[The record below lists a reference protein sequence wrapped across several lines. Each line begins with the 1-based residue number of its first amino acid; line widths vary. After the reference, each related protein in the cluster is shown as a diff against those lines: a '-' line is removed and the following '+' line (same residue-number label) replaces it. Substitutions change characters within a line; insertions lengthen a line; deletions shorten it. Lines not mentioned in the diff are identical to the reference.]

1 VPDTT
6 RCVASTA
13 VYEAFIRISFR
24 RGARSEPAG
33 AAGRIERVID
43 VLIRNF
49 LQMLVTAVWLL
60 VLGRVLLSWC
70 DPSRQN
76 RVSQLLIQATEPILS
91 PVRRLLPRSGMF
103 DLSAF
108 VVLIVLGTLMRAIA
122 RA

>member
-1 VPDTT
+1 M
-6 RCVASTA
+6 
-13 VYEAFIRISFR
+13 
-24 RGARSEPAG
+24 
-33 AAGRIERVID
+33 ID